1 SSKGWGGLERN
12 MLVMAR
18 WMKGA
23 GHRVALSAPADSPT
37 LKHAEQ
43 SGLDHVASAPDF
55 STLTSRLAGRR
66 WGRKRQA
73 DILWIRDRRD
83 LDFGRYAAREMNAA
97 LVMQQ
102 AMQIPRAKNQPWH
115 LKRYQA
121 VDAWVCGLEHLKDE
135 CLERTPLLP
144 EQCYVLPLPLDARW
158 FEDPAVSMQA
168 AREALG
174 LQVPSNAFLVGTV
187 GRLDPGKGQRL
198 ALEALALLPP
208 NVHWLFVGDNTVN
221 NGMDERA
228 HLQQLTE
235 ALGLQS
241 RVHLLPGQDAFEV
254 YRALDAFGMVSTSET
269 IGTVTLEAMA
279 RRVPVIGSRAGGTTE
294 LLSNGRG
301 FLFEAG
307 QAQDLARA
315 VEAVRKASDAQ
326 AAEVTRKARI
336 WAEQSR
342 AEELI
347 PAWEE
352 LMDALVESR
361 RKA

>member
-1 SSKGWGGLERN
+1 
-12 MLVMAR
+12 MAR